1 MRNLIPSLIGLAML
15 ATPAYAAVEPV
26 PSPAITSAHESVT
39 VEAPASSGLHPFDM
53 KQCIGDSNDCQLAT
67 CVREL
72 TANGTLVLCQAH
84 DINFP

>member
-1 MRNLIPSLIGLAML
+1 ML
-15 ATPAYAAVEPV
+15 ATPVVAAVEPDL
-26 PSPAITSAHESVT
+26 PAAPPAANESVR
-39 VEAPASSGLHPFDM
+39 VEAPAPSGLHPFDM

-72 TANGTLVLCQAH
+72 TANGTLTLCQAH